1 LDDPKKRT
9 KAVIEDE
16 PDDLALQVAQLQA
29 TVEALLKDKTQ
40 SGGISEDRLEAI
52 LGRVAQMSAD
62 AAERAANPSNK
73 THPGI
78 SVYSNPEGERANP
91 RPPLKCQMFWAGY
104 LIDTDT
110 TTAEEI
116 DLFNQAKPGLFTVT
130 RTDGS
135 PLQLEVS
142 GTSDAAGNLSRL
154 EFMFPTKENRET
166 LPSMTG
172 MLRQAYKIKT
182 PEQLELERLRKE
194 VEELR
199 AVHA

>member
-1 LDDPKKRT
+1 MDDPKKRA
-9 KAVIEDE
+9 KALETDE
-16 PDDLALQVAQLQA
+16 PDDLALQVAALQA
-29 TVEALLKDKTQ
+29 TVEALLKEKTQ
-40 SGGISEDRLEAI
+40 SGGISEEKLELI

-73 THPGI
+73 SHPGI
-78 SVYSNPEGERANP
+78 SVYSYPEGDRARP
-91 RPPLKCQMFWAGY
+91 RPDFKCLMFWAGY
-104 LIDTDT
+104 PMGTDT

-116 DLFNQAKPGLFTVT
+116 ELLNQAVPGVFTIT

-135 PLQLEVS
+135 PMQLTVE
-142 GTSDAAGNLSRL
+142 GTADAAGNLSRL
-154 EFMFPTKENRET
+154 EFVFATKENRET
-166 LPSMTG
+166 LPSLTG